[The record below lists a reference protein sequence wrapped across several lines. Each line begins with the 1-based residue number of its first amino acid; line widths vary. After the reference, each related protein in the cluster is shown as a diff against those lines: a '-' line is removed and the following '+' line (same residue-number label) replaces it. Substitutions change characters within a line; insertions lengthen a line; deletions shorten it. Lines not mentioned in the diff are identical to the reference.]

1 MLQFSRILYYTI
13 SMQRILIS
21 VILVGILLLQSS
33 ISSSAAPKKVTSSM
47 TSSAKLIKSR
57 NSVRTYFGNLKGVS
71 KVSYTLYYNGNG
83 IGQGVGGSFSPG
95 KKKSWSKDLYLG
107 TCSGR
112 VCTMHRNVKNIQL
125 EVVTRLTNGKSS
137 TKVIKVK

>member
-1 MLQFSRILYYTI
+1 
-13 SMQRILIS
+13 MQRILIS
-21 VILVGILLLQSS
+21 VVLVGILLLQSS
-33 ISSSAAPKKVTSSM
+33 ISSSAAPKKTTAAM
-47 TSSAKLIKSR
+47 TSSAQFLKAK

-95 KKKSWSKDLYLG
+95 KKTSWSKDLYLG
-107 TCSGR
+107 TCSGK

-125 EVVTRLTNGKSS
+125 EVVAKYANGKSA
-137 TKVIKVK
+137 TKVVKVK